1 MYRCGLYLLDRTTF
15 DRMIPDWTDRRDSVR
30 YITGCMEITIPI
42 GTLVSNE
49 QPGTTD
55 IAGGGFPESFMNT
68 ARE

>member
-1 MYRCGLYLLDRTTF
+1 
-15 DRMIPDWTDRRDSVR
+15 MIPDWTDRRDSVR